1 MNSLTYLSRQ
11 FDVLAQPRAPPSTPT
26 SEPTSFL
33 SEYPQPSRS
42 GARRNSGSD
51 SALKRVKTWS
61 TKSFLLPPS
70 SHYPTTQSQPRRS
83 FSSPADFVAITSMRR
98 SSLSSSLDASISP
111 TEHLE
116 SAARRIF
123 FIRVFLLLWNA
134 MRDVWS
140 SLTRREVVGS
150 RHSIMVDDA
159 TDTDDKESGD
169 EKLISLRESEPLIKP
184 PNPSYVPQS
193 SIHTPA
199 LVPFL
204 IRSDTEPSLPTEAKQ
219 GTHSLSATASLI
231 ASQVGPSRS
240 STPSLTA
247 RKTPFHLPKT
257 LVLDLDETLIHST
270 SRPIYSSGPSSSF
283 LGLGTLGRRNKGA
296 GHMVEVVLGGRSTL
310 YHVYKRPFVDFFL
323 RTVSHHRLLSPVIL
337 DLSWYRSRVGT
348 RLSFLRRPCKSMQT
362 QSLIG

>member
-11 FDVLAQPRAPPSTPT
+11 FDVLAQPRTPPSTPT
-26 SEPTSFL
+26 SETTSFL

-42 GARRNSGSD
+42 PARRNSGSD
-51 SALKRVKTWS
+51 STLKRVKTWS
-61 TKSFLLPPS
+61 TRSFLLPPS
-70 SHYPTTQSQPRRS
+70 SHYNPTPSQPRRS
-83 FSSPADFVAITSMRR
+83 FSSPADFVAITSMR
-98 SSLSSSLDASISP
+98 SSISSSLDAGISP
-111 TEHLE
+111 SEHLE
-116 SAARRIF
+116 SAARRLF

-140 SLTRREVVGS
+140 SLTRREVVGG
-150 RHSIMVDDA
+150 RHSILVDDA

-169 EKLISLRESEPLIKP
+169 EKLISLRESEPLLKP
-184 PNPSYVPQS
+184 PNPAYVPQPS
-193 SIHTPA
+193 THTPA

-204 IRSDTEPSLPTEAKQ
+204 VRSDTEPSLPSEAKQ
-219 GTHSLSATASLI
+219 GAQFLSATASLI
-231 ASQVGPSRS
+231 ACQVGQSRS

-270 SRPIYSSGPSSSF
+270 SRPMYSSGTSSSF

-323 RTVSHHRLLSPVIL
+323 RTVSYHILLE
-337 DLSWYRSRVGT
+337 
-348 RLSFLRRPCKSMQT
+348 
-362 QSLIG
+362 